1 MALVVEITI
10 KINRSYQNLSE
21 ISPNIIT
28 LHLLEFQELF
38 LEHEGVTFFSFI
50 HHINIKLWIV
60 FILFSFIGKLIPFL
74 KVLKGKKE
82 YGNDSNQS
90 TYVYNFIFVDV
101 YNHLPLSLRKLPEI
115 FIRRGIENKIKLSH
129 RTMPRNLDEESRG
142 RPSSRSRA
150 SRKQTWD
157 KWAEGI
163 VDKVVEISGRI
174 IGVRLNWLDRG
185 WRQMALRENPMEKFL
200 SLPSRQFTF

>member
-21 ISPNIIT
+21 ISPNIIA

-38 LEHEGVTFFSFI
+38 LEHEGVIFFSFI

-74 KVLKGKKE
+74 KVLKRKKK

-129 RTMPRNLDEESRG
+129 RTMARNLDEESRG

-163 VDKVVEISGRI
+163 VDKAVEISGRI

>member
-38 LEHEGVTFFSFI
+38 LEHEGVIFFSFI

-129 RTMPRNLDEESRG
+129 RTMARNLDEQSRG

-163 VDKVVEISGRI
+163 VDKAVEISGRI

>member
-21 ISPNIIT
+21 ISPNIIA

-38 LEHEGVTFFSFI
+38 LEHEGVIFFSFI

-74 KVLKGKKE
+74 KVLKRKKE

-129 RTMPRNLDEESRG
+129 RTMARNLDEESRG

-163 VDKVVEISGRI
+163 VDKAVEISGRI

>member
-74 KVLKGKKE
+74 KILKRKKE

-129 RTMPRNLDEESRG
+129 RTMARNLDEESRG

-163 VDKVVEISGRI
+163 VDKAVEISGRI

>member
-21 ISPNIIT
+21 ISPNIIA

-38 LEHEGVTFFSFI
+38 LEHEGVIFFSFI

-74 KVLKGKKE
+74 KVLKRKKK

-90 TYVYNFIFVDV
+90 TYTIYVYNFIFIDV

-129 RTMPRNLDEESRG
+129 RTMARNLDEQSQG

-157 KWAEGI
+157 K
-163 VDKVVEISGRI
+163 
-174 IGVRLNWLDRG
+174 
-185 WRQMALRENPMEKFL
+185 
-200 SLPSRQFTF
+200 

>member
-74 KVLKGKKE
+74 KVLKRKKE

-129 RTMPRNLDEESRG
+129 RTMARNLDEESRG

-163 VDKVVEISGRI
+163 VDKAVEISGRI

>member
-21 ISPNIIT
+21 ISPNIIA

-38 LEHEGVTFFSFI
+38 LEHEGVIFFSFI

-74 KVLKGKKE
+74 KVLKRKKE

-101 YNHLPLSLRKLPEI
+101 YNHLPLSLRKLSEI

-129 RTMPRNLDEESRG
+129 RTMARNLDEESRG

-163 VDKVVEISGRI
+163 VDKAVEISGRI
-174 IGVRLNWLDRG
+174 IGVRLNWLDRE
-185 WRQMALRENPMEKFL
+185 WRQMALRENQMEKFL

>member
-21 ISPNIIT
+21 ISPNIIA

-74 KVLKGKKE
+74 KVLKRKKE

-129 RTMPRNLDEESRG
+129 RTMARNLDEESRG
-142 RPSSRSRA
+142 RPSFRSRA

-163 VDKVVEISGRI
+163 VDKGVEISGRI

>member
-21 ISPNIIT
+21 ISPNIIA

-74 KVLKGKKE
+74 KILKRKKE

-129 RTMPRNLDEESRG
+129 RTMARNLDEESRG
-142 RPSSRSRA
+142 RPSSRSRGNKRGT
-150 SRKQTWD
+150 SR
-157 KWAEGI
+157 
-163 VDKVVEISGRI
+163 R
-174 IGVRLNWLDRG
+174 RG
-185 WRQMALRENPMEKFL
+185 LWTKR
-200 SLPSRQFTF
+200 

>member
-1 MALVVEITI
+1 MALVVEIMI

-74 KVLKGKKE
+74 KILKRKKE

-101 YNHLPLSLRKLPEI
+101 YNHLPLSLRKLSEI

-129 RTMPRNLDEESRG
+129 RTMARNLDEESRG

-163 VDKVVEISGRI
+163 VDKAVEISGRI

>member
-21 ISPNIIT
+21 ISPNIIA

-38 LEHEGVTFFSFI
+38 LEHEGVIFFSFI

-129 RTMPRNLDEESRG
+129 RTMARNLDEQSRG

-163 VDKVVEISGRI
+163 VDKAVEISGRI

>member
-38 LEHEGVTFFSFI
+38 LEYEGVTFFSFI

-101 YNHLPLSLRKLPEI
+101 YNHLPLSLRKLSEI

-129 RTMPRNLDEESRG
+129 RTMARNLDEESRG

-163 VDKVVEISGRI
+163 VDKAVEISGRI

>member
-82 YGNDSNQS
+82 YGNDSNLVYVCIQFHLRRRIQS
-90 TYVYNFIFVDV
+90 SPFIFTKTSRNF
-101 YNHLPLSLRKLPEI
+101 YTSWHRKQNKI
-115 FIRRGIENKIKLSH
+115 VTSNNAAKSRRG
-129 RTMPRNLDEESRG
+129 ESR
-142 RPSSRSRA
+142 PTLVSFSSLEETNVGQVSGGDCG
-150 SRKQTWD
+150 Q
-157 KWAEGI
+157 
-163 VDKVVEISGRI
+163 SGR
-174 IGVRLNWLDRG
+174 N
-185 WRQMALRENPMEKFL
+185 
-200 SLPSRQFTF
+200 

>member
-21 ISPNIIT
+21 ISPNIIA

-74 KVLKGKKE
+74 KVLKRKKE

-129 RTMPRNLDEESRG
+129 RTMARNLDEESRG

-163 VDKVVEISGRI
+163 VDKAVEISGRI

>member
-129 RTMPRNLDEESRG
+129 RTMARNLDEESRG
-142 RPSSRSRA
+142 QPSSRSRA

-163 VDKVVEISGRI
+163 VDKAVEISGRI

>member
-38 LEHEGVTFFSFI
+38 LEHEGVIFFSFI

-74 KVLKGKKE
+74 KVLKRKKE

-129 RTMPRNLDEESRG
+129 RTMARNLDEESRG

-163 VDKVVEISGRI
+163 VDKAVEISGRI

>member
-38 LEHEGVTFFSFI
+38 LEHEGVIFFSFI

-129 RTMPRNLDEESRG
+129 RTMARNLDEESRG

-163 VDKVVEISGRI
+163 VDKAVEISGRI

>member
-129 RTMPRNLDEESRG
+129 RTMARNLDEESRG

-163 VDKVVEISGRI
+163 VDKAVEISGRI

>member
-21 ISPNIIT
+21 ISPNIIA

-129 RTMPRNLDEESRG
+129 RTMARNLDEESRG

-163 VDKVVEISGRI
+163 VDKAVEISGRI

>member
-74 KVLKGKKE
+74 KILKRKKE

-101 YNHLPLSLRKLPEI
+101 YNHLPLSLRKLSEI

-129 RTMPRNLDEESRG
+129 RTMARNLDEESRG

-150 SRKQTWD
+150 SRKQMWD

-163 VDKVVEISGRI
+163 VDKAVEISGRI

>member
-21 ISPNIIT
+21 ISPNIIA

-129 RTMPRNLDEESRG
+129 RTMARNLDEQSRG

-163 VDKVVEISGRI
+163 VDKAVEISGRI

>member
-38 LEHEGVTFFSFI
+38 LEHEGVIFFSFI

-74 KVLKGKKE
+74 KVLKRKKE

-101 YNHLPLSLRKLPEI
+101 YNHLPLSLRKLSEI

-129 RTMPRNLDEESRG
+129 RTMARNLDEQSRG

-163 VDKVVEISGRI
+163 VDKAVEISGRI
-174 IGVRLNWLDRG
+174 IGVRLNWLDRE

>member
-74 KVLKGKKE
+74 KVLKRKKE

-163 VDKVVEISGRI
+163 VDKAVEISGRI

>member
-21 ISPNIIT
+21 ISPNIIA

-38 LEHEGVTFFSFI
+38 LEHEGVIFFSFI

-163 VDKVVEISGRI
+163 VDKAVEISGRI

>member
-74 KVLKGKKE
+74 KILKRKKE

-101 YNHLPLSLRKLPEI
+101 YNHLPLSLRKLSEI

-129 RTMPRNLDEESRG
+129 RTMARNLDEESRG

-163 VDKVVEISGRI
+163 VDKAVEISGRI
-174 IGVRLNWLDRG
+174 IGVRLNWLDRE
-185 WRQMALRENPMEKFL
+185 WRQMALRENQMEKFL

>member
-21 ISPNIIT
+21 ISPNIIA

-38 LEHEGVTFFSFI
+38 LEHEGVIFFSFI

-129 RTMPRNLDEESRG
+129 RTMARNLDEESRG

-163 VDKVVEISGRI
+163 VDKAVEISGRI